1 MKEQNLYSIGEF
13 AKLCG
18 VKKDTLF
25 HYDEIGILKPEFI
38 DQDNGYR
45 YFSRRQLFTFDII
58 VCLKECKT
66 PLKEI
71 RSYLENQDAGYF
83 LEILQKKEEELRKE
97 QDKIVKMRK
106 ILQNTMQMT
115 KEALEAEPGICWIQE
130 CEEEHLVAVRLP
142 EGELEETSLQALDQL
157 YRILEEMWLQKE
169 LTVCSMITREH
180 LLEHR
185 FQEDYY
191 YGRIAEKINHPHY
204 WNRPAGTY
212 AVVYHNGPYETLPS
226 SYEKLLDY
234 ISREEYEIIGNSYE
248 QEMLNHLAVKDPGKY
263 VLKISV
269 QVAKIS

>member
-38 DQDNGYR
+38 DPDNGYR

-191 YGRIAEKINHPHY
+191 YGRIAEKSTIRTTGTARLEPMQLCITMVLMRHCRPLMKSC
-204 WNRPAGTY
+204 WIIFPEKSMRSLGTAMNR
-212 AVVYHNGPYETLPS
+212 
-226 SYEKLLDY
+226 KC
-234 ISREEYEIIGNSYE
+234 
-248 QEMLNHLAVKDPGKY
+248 
-263 VLKISV
+263 
-269 QVAKIS
+269 